1 VACAAAWSSAHERRL
16 QEGSISGWDASLV
29 ALGGNESFDWTFTTP
44 YAGSV
49 SPEQPWRA
57 VDERID
63 RSLLVARDPI
73 LFYNELT
80 LYESEL
86 DDNGTMSLT
95 VKVRVMPACWF
106 VLLRYWL
113 RVDGV
118 LVRHELWP
126 FPPATRLLTRRAG
139 CARRASSAQPPMLR
153 PRLAAPPCCVS
164 ARSVRRRLTAS
175 ELGAPLWRHR
185 YCAQLTRA
193 AGARQRRW
201 RSTPMQRL
209 LRRCSSLQ
217 VAPSQS
223 PTSA

>member
-1 VACAAAWSSAHERRL
+1 MACAAAWSSAHERRL

-106 VLLRYWL
+106 VLLRYWSGTNCGPFL
-113 RVDGV
+113 QQPACS
-118 LVRHELWP
+118 LV
-126 FPPATRLLTRRAG
+126 AQA
-139 CARRASSAQPPMLR
+139 ARDA
-153 PRLAAPPCCVS
+153 
-164 ARSVRRRLTAS
+164 
-175 ELGAPLWRHR
+175 
-185 YCAQLTRA
+185 
-193 AGARQRRW
+193 
-201 RSTPMQRL
+201 RL
-209 LRRCSSLQ
+209 LRNRRCCVQ
-217 VAPSQS
+217 GWRRHRA
-223 PTSA
+223 A